1 MAHAEVHRR
10 QPTIPKASSAYFMR
24 PHVSCL
30 ACLDAA
36 GSEYYNSLCT
46 ALRCGTCAIGR
57 CPSGVH
63 LAIGLH
69 FRGLSE
75 VLQLAWQ
82 QLDTMWTHIMDLG
95 AVGCR
100 RAVAAM
106 PMPLGDTCGDI
117 GVEHCNGMRNL
128 WSQMSKR
135 DQLPT
140 SLT

>member
-69 FRGLSE
+69 FRGL
-75 VLQLAWQ
+75 VLQKYFSLLGSSWTLCGHTSWIWER
-82 QLDTMWTHIMDLG
+82 LD
-95 AVGCR
+95 AV
-100 RAVAAM
+100 
-106 PMPLGDTCGDI
+106 MPLLQCRCRSAIHAETLASSIATGCATCGLR
-117 GVEHCNGMRNL
+117 CQNG
-128 WSQMSKR
+128 
-135 DQLPT
+135 T
-140 SLT
+140 SCLHH